1 MQMSDFLFDICIFF
15 DTELNEL
22 KSKKGLLLISVIC
35 AVNMLS
41 GCGLTDNFSSNSDEW
56 EYPEEFFLY
65 EQAAESISPLVSM
78 GYGAYM
84 YDFRKEM
91 YAGLG
96 LSDKNQV
103 AVPADYG
110 IFGEISEN
118 CTVRFYNYSA
128 EEIAV
133 EKMEFEPL
141 KCNSAESF
149 FESVNS
155 EISVELSEVTEGLY
169 RFRADFSNNTSAEIY
184 LYYDGENADFCEIL
198 FANDIT
204 IEQIRNRRA
213 DVLRL
218 VEKSGITPE
227 NSVDEYEI
235 YFPYKDT
242 FDNAGIQTRKCDTE
256 KWARLSDELV
266 DPSRSDERKAFVI
279 CEWLSENIAFDEWKN
294 SDYRTDRDLMAN
306 DFMGNYSVWTLKTGV
321 CRDIGQIAAIM
332 LRRQGIPCAV
342 ISDEGYFHLW
352 NLVYLNGTWIELDL
366 VQTMK
371 YCVRTENT
379 AFREPRAGNY
389 RDMLNI
395 VPQNVG
401 RLDGAI
407 INDLLYTKGFR

>member
-1 MQMSDFLFDICIFF
+1 MK
-15 DTELNEL
+15 NK
-22 KSKKGLLLISVIC
+22 KSMLLITAVC

-41 GCGLTDNFSSNSDEW
+41 GCGPTEDFSLNSDEW

-65 EQAAESISPLVSM
+65 GQAGDSISPLAAM
-78 GYGAYM
+78 GYSAYM
-84 YDFRKEM
+84 YDFRREM

-118 CTVRFYNYSA
+118 CTVRFYNYTA

-133 EKMEFEPL
+133 EKMEFQPL
-141 KCNSAESF
+141 KNNAGESF
-149 FESVNS
+149 FEAVNS
-155 EISVELSEVTEGLY
+155 EITVNLSEISEGLY
-169 RFRADFSNNTSAEIY
+169 RFSAEFSNNSSAEIY
-184 LYYDGENADFCEIL
+184 LYSDGENADFCEIL

-227 NSVDEYEI
+227 NSVDVYEI
-235 YFPYKDT
+235 YFPYEDT
-242 FDNAGIQTRKCDTE
+242 FDGGTQTRKCDTE
-256 KWARLSDELV
+256 KWARLSDELA
-266 DPSRSDERKAFVI
+266 DPSWSDERKAFVI

-294 SDYRTDRDLMAN
+294 SDGRTDRDIMAG
-306 DFMGNYSVWTLKTGV
+306 DFMGDYSVWTLKTGV

-332 LRRQGIPCAV
+332 LRRQGIPCNV
-342 ISDEGYFHLW
+342 ISDEGYLHLW
-352 NLVYLNGTWIELDL
+352 NSVYLNGNRIELDL

-371 YCVRTENT
+371 YCVRTEN
-379 AFREPRAGNY
+379 AALREPRAGNY

-401 RLDGAI
+401 RLDGAV
-407 INDLLYTKGFR
+407 INEQLYTKGFR

>member
-1 MQMSDFLFDICIFF
+1 M
-15 DTELNEL
+15 TN
-22 KSKKGLLLISVIC
+22 KKGMLLLSAIC

-41 GCGLTDNFSSNSDEW
+41 GCGTTDDYSSEVFDNW

-65 EQAAESISPLVSM
+65 EQASDSISPLAAM

-96 LSDKNQV
+96 LSDKSQV

-128 EEIAV
+128 EDIAV
-133 EKMEFEPL
+133 ENMQFEPL
-141 KCNSAESF
+141 KSNAAESF
-149 FESVNS
+149 FEVQNS
-155 EISVELSEVTEGLY
+155 EIAIDLSGITEGLY
-169 RFRADFSNNTSAEIY
+169 RFRADFSNNSSADIY
-184 LYYDGENADFCEIL
+184 LYYDGENANFCEIL
-198 FANDIT
+198 FANEIT

-227 NSVDEYEI
+227 NSVDEHEI
-235 YFPYKDT
+235 YYPYEDT
-242 FDNAGIQTRKCDTE
+242 FEGGIQTRKCDTD

-266 DPSRSDERKAFVI
+266 DPSWSDERKAFVI
-279 CEWLSENIAFDEWKN
+279 CDWLSENIAFDDWKN
-294 SDYRTDRDLMAN
+294 SDSRTNRDIMAN
-306 DFMGNYSVWTLKTGV
+306 DFMGDYSVWTLKTGV

-342 ISDEGYFHLW
+342 ISDEGYLHLW
-352 NLVYLNGTWIELDL
+352 NLVFLNGNWIELDL

-379 AFREPRAGNY
+379 ALRE
-389 RDMLNI
+389 I
-395 VPQNVG
+395 T
-401 RLDGAI
+401 AI
-407 INDLLYTKGFR
+407 C